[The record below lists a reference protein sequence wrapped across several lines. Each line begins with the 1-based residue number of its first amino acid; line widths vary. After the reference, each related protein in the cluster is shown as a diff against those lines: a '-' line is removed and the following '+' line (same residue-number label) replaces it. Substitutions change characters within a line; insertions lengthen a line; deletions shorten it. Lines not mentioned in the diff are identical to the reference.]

1 MTDETLLKL
10 IKDHPD
16 EGLKLLVEQYEGLL
30 FSVVRSVLTG
40 WGERDVEE
48 CVSDVF
54 SEFYFDI
61 DKIDLS
67 RGSVKAYLCVSA
79 KHNALDLLRRA
90 SRRPDLPLDEADL
103 SEAAA
108 ASTEETLLD
117 ADGRRELAQLVK
129 DLGYPDSEIVF
140 RKFYLSQPSKI
151 IAAALGMTA
160 ANVDVRT
167 HRALKKL
174 RSFFESSER
183 GKISCGKK
191 T

>member
-1 MTDETLLKL
+1 MTDEALIKL

-54 SEFYFDI
+54 SEFYFDVG
-61 DKIDLS
+61 KVDLS
-67 RGSVKAYLCVSA
+67 RGSIKAYLCVSA
-79 KHNALDLLRRA
+79 KHNALDILRRSA
-90 SRRPDLPLDEADL
+90 KGRDLPLEEADTGEMATAS
-103 SEAAA
+103 SE
-108 ASTEETLLD
+108 EEWLD
-117 ADGRRELAQLVK
+117 EDGRRELASLVR

-151 IAAALGMTA
+151 IAGALGMTA
-160 ANVDVRT
+160 ANVDMRT

-174 RSFFESSER
+174 RGFLENTKR
-183 GKISCGKK
+183 RNRSCRRK
-191 T
+191 